1 MLPLLLFERMAA
13 IESLIDGYSI
23 DEGQQNQ
30 RRIRREEE
38 SLHSLIVRAFGK
50 DQVRYVT
57 PRVGSHSH
65 SQNTKSVIVASRFKM
80 IYW

>member
-57 PRVGSHSH
+57 PCVGSHSH